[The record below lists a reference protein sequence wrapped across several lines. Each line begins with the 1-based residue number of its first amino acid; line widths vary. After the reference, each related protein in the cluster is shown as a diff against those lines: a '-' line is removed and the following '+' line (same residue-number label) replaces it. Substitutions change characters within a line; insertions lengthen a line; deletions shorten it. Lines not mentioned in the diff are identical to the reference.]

1 MTAIARDLGCALLL
15 AAAIACGGDAGGS
28 DAGGQAD
35 GSKPASSAT
44 APANAARPSFE
55 LARAPDSP
63 CEWLSPEEVE
73 AMLGSFSAPPV
84 RVRPG
89 QNPSPDPYG
98 TGCLYTLAVQ
108 PQMGTGTV
116 VLSVTLNEGGIA
128 DLVSAAS
135 ASLMGVAP
143 DTGRNRSASGNSGW
157 DHESRLGTTYLARI
171 GHIGVQVD
179 RGSFEIPDDKTRQ
192 LAAAAR
198 DKMADR
204 PFANPVDPFLDSLR
218 KARGRPADPPPQGP
232 DPCALLTRAE
242 AEAVLGPLTVPPYR
256 SAGDS
261 PLWDPSG
268 ESCSYF
274 TGHGHRALTIM
285 PTWSQGQMT
294 FKMAAG
300 VGGVV
305 ANASGV
311 DAGMAADTLEGPWDD
326 VMQDLHGIL
335 RFLKG
340 DRMLDVM
347 WVTSSADRAGALR
360 LAAAAVGRL

>member
-1 MTAIARDLGCALLL
+1 MSALVSRLTGALLCSL
-15 AAAIACGGDAGGS
+15 VAAGCGGDAGG
-28 DAGGQAD
+28 Q
-35 GSKPASSAT
+35 ASSSSASNSNAS
-44 APANAARPSFE
+44 APADARPPFE
-55 LARAPDSP
+55 LAQAPADP
-63 CEWLSPEEVE
+63 CQWLSPDEVQ
-73 AMLGSFSAPPV
+73 AILGSFSAPPV

-89 QNPSPDPYG
+89 QNPTPDAYG
-98 TGCLYTLAVQ
+98 TGCLYTLAMQ

-116 VLSVTLNEGGIA
+116 TLSVSLSGGEAA
-128 DLVSAAS
+128 DLVSNAAAS
-135 ASLMGVAP
+135 MFGAAP
-143 DTGRNRSASGNSGW
+143 TPVGADTGAAASSGW
-157 DHESRLGTTYLARI
+157 DHQTRLGTTYLARI

-179 RGSFEIPDDKTRQ
+179 RGTFEIPDDKARQ

-204 PFANPVDPFLDSLR
+204 PFANPRDPMLDSLR
-218 KARGRPADPPPQGP
+218 ILAGSPAERPRQGP

-256 SAGDS
+256 SAGGT
-261 PLWDPSG
+261 PLWDAYG
-268 ESCSYF
+268 DSCSYF
-274 TGHGHRALTIM
+274 TGDGHRALTIM

-305 ANASGV
+305 ANATGV

-326 VMQDLHGIL
+326 VMQDMHGLL

-340 DRMLDVM
+340 DKMLEVS
-347 WVTSSADRAGALR
+347 WVASSTDRAGALR

>member
-1 MTAIARDLGCALLL
+1 MTGIAQRLAGTMLL
-15 AAAIACGGDAGGS
+15 AAAVACGGDAR
-28 DAGGQAD
+28 GQPD
-35 GSKPASSAT
+35 GSEAGSNAS
-44 APANAARPSFE
+44 APADAARPSFE
-55 LARAPDSP
+55 LARTPDNP
-63 CEWLSPEEVE
+63 CEWLSPDEAE

-84 RVRPG
+84 RLRPG
-89 QNPSPDPYG
+89 HDPSPDPYG
-98 TGCLYTLAVQ
+98 TGCLYTLALQ

-116 VLSVTLNEGGIA
+116 TLSVSLNDGGTA
-128 DLVSAAS
+128 DLVSTAS

-143 DTGRNRSASGNSGW
+143 DTGARNRSASGGSGW

-192 LAAAAR
+192 LAAAVR

-218 KARGRPADPPPQGP
+218 NAQGRRADPPPQGP

-242 AEAVLGPLTVPPYR
+242 AESVLGPLTVPPYR

-294 FKMAAG
+294 FRMAAG

-305 ANASGV
+305 ANATGV
-311 DAGMAADTLEGPWDD
+311 DAGLAADTLEGPWDD
-326 VMQDLHGIL
+326 VMQDMHGIL

-347 WVTSSADRAGALR
+347 WVTSSADRAGALK
-360 LAAAAVGRL
+360 LAAIALGRL